1 MQTSRIL
8 ASLEKLEELET
19 VYKFSYGK
27 NIPGLR
33 SDCLL

>member
-19 VYKFSYGK
+19 VYKSSRWQVYK
-27 NIPGLR
+27 
-33 SDCLL
+33 S